1 MYLFGE
7 LLRVVNKHPTYAAIP
22 PDKDLKLL
30 RASYNITVIT
40 MFHSS
45 PIYLSK
51 NVSPLLLSLG
61 YGCFNDF

>member
-30 RASYNITVIT
+30 RASYNSYNHVSFKPYLLIKERI
-40 MFHSS
+40 S
-45 PIYLSK
+45 PTA
-51 NVSPLLLSLG
+51 
-61 YGCFNDF
+61 